1 MIHDINSINRIMSV
15 VEDLR
20 VKDNTSNEENVEQGY
35 LKNYFLPIIDK
46 ASSVI
51 EFCSS
56 IKLLSNENSRLTITN
71 FGKEFLILNPSTP
84 YRKYEINSAQKKYL
98 IYRII
103 SSEKYQ
109 KEIQD
114 LVRKF
119 LLNENG
125 QLSLGNFKKNPRA
138 TFLLN
143 ILEQLDF
150 LNCGKENIIIKE
162 EYENELVLYNLNS
175 KNLSLD
181 KFLEKKVEEVIR
193 GSIAEY
199 YVLEYE
205 RRRLKYQ
212 MARDNVNKIKL
223 VSLENVYAGYD
234 IASFNSEESKEF
246 DRFIEV
252 KSSQYSK
259 VHFFISKNEIKR
271 AEQEKN
277 KYWIYY
283 VKMEGRKPIKLRLF
297 RNPIDTI
304 IRNEKEYNIESS
316 QLEVTEK

>member
-20 VKDNTSNEENVEQGY
+20 IKDNTSSEKNVEQGY
-35 LKNYFLPIIDK
+35 LKNYFLPIMDK
-46 ASSVI
+46 ASNVI
-51 EFCSS
+51 EFCNS
-56 IKLLSNENSRLTITN
+56 IKLLSNENSRLIITN
-71 FGKEFLILNPSTP
+71 FGKEFLGLNPPIP
-84 YRKYEINSAQKKYL
+84 YRKYEINPTQKKYL

-109 KEIQD
+109 KEVQD

-119 LLNENG
+119 MLNENG
-125 QLSLGNFKKNPRA
+125 QLFLNNFKKNSGA

-150 LNCGKENIIIKE
+150 LNYGKESIMVEE

-175 KNLSLD
+175 KNQSLD
-181 KFLEKKVEEVIR
+181 KFLERKVEEAIR
-193 GSIAEY
+193 GSIAEH

-205 RRRLKYQ
+205 RKRLKYQ
-212 MARDNVNKIKL
+212 KAIDNINKIKL

-234 IASFNSEESKEF
+234 IASFDSEESEEF

-283 VKMEGRKPIKLRLF
+283 VEMTGRKPIKLRLF

-316 QLEVTEK
+316 QLEITEK